1 MTTVISVLHEK
12 LKAPAFVPISLL
24 RSASAITVDKSA
36 VFADFG
42 FTEFMI
48 ELDTYSNPSDRKA
61 TSLMCDAGDS
71 CDLTFEICISDIYS
85 NRYLCVSIMIREIHH
100 NTSAMLSPRG
110 LGIYSIKKSLYCLNP
125 LKVD

>member
-1 MTTVISVLHEK
+1 MTSAISVLHEK
-12 LKAPAFVPISLL
+12 LKALALVPISLL

-42 FTEFMI
+42 FTDFMI

-61 TSLMCDAGDS
+61 TSLKCDAGDS

-85 NRYLCVSIMIREIHH
+85 NRYLCVSII
-100 NTSAMLSPRG
+100 TSAMLSPRG
-110 LGIYSIKKSLYCLNP
+110 IGIYSIKKSLFCLNP
-125 LKVD
+125 LKIEE

>member
-1 MTTVISVLHEK
+1 MTSAISVLHET
-12 LKAPAFVPISLL
+12 LKALALVPISLL
-24 RSASAITVDKSA
+24 RSVSAITVDKSA
-36 VFADFG
+36 VFVDFG
-42 FTEFMI
+42 FTDFMV

-61 TSLMCDAGDS
+61 TSLKCDAGDS

-110 LGIYSIKKSLYCLNP
+110 IGIYSIKKAYI
-125 LKVD
+125 V